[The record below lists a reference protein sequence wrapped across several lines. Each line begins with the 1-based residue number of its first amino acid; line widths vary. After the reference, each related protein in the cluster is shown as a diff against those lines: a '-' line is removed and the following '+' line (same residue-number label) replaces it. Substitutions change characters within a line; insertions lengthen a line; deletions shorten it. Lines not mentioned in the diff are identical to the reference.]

1 MTNKKL
7 NIGLFGFGVAGEG
20 LYHALRQSNLPGI
33 TIKKIGVKNE
43 RKARNA
49 PAELFTTSKE
59 DILTDPVIDVVV
71 EATND
76 ADAAFEIASAALYN
90 GKPVV
95 SANKKMIAE
104 HFAELLQIQEATGN
118 ALLYEASVC
127 AAIPIIRTLD
137 TWYRY
142 GSIRSLRAIV
152 NGSCNFILSKLGT
165 GEYSFPDAVKLAQ
178 KKGFA
183 ETDPAQDV
191 DGFDAA
197 AKLQILLA
205 HTSGI
210 VVRQRDLV
218 FSSIRQIQPA
228 DAELARKNNWRLKQ
242 VAQIKQDETGE
253 YAAWVLPQFIPENDP
268 LYTVQNEYNGLLV
281 ENGINETQF
290 FSGRG
295 AGSNPTASALLH
307 DVLSVQY
314 GYRYHLSVSN
324 RHSLNSN
331 IELEVYCS
339 FPRRKQLPEQLFSSV
354 YEWQLVNG
362 QQVVTGR
369 IPFNKLA
376 KSSWWRQPEVSLI
389 LLPES
394 ETGILLNTKQPGREA
409 AYAAV

>member
-1 MTNKKL
+1 LYQAIQTAG
-7 NIGLFGFGVAGEG
+7 IPGV
-20 LYHALRQSNLPGI
+20 HIR
-33 TIKKIGVKNE
+33 KIAVKNG

-76 ADAAFEIASAALYN
+76 ADAAFDIASAALIN
-90 GKPVV
+90 GKHVV

-104 HFAELLQIQEATGN
+104 HFPELQRIQQKTGK

-137 TWYRY
+137 AWYRH

-152 NGSCNFILSKLGT
+152 NGSCNFILSKLDS
-165 GEYSFPDAVKLAQ
+165 GEFGFAEAVKLAQ

-197 AKLQILLA
+197 SKLQILLA
-205 HTSGI
+205 HATGI
-210 VVRQRDLV
+210 VTRQRDIV
-218 FSSIRQIQPA
+218 FSSIRQIHAA
-228 DAELARKNNWRLKQ
+228 DAELARQNGWRLKQ
-242 VAQIKQDETGE
+242 VAQIRKDTAGR
-253 YAAWVLPQFIPENDP
+253 YAAWVLPQFVPQTDP
-268 LYTVQNEYNGLLV
+268 LYHIQNEYNGLLV
-281 ENGINETQF
+281 ENGISETQF

-307 DVLSVQY
+307 DVLSLQN
-314 GYRYHLSVSN
+314 GYRYQLGEENKHI
-324 RHSLNSN
+324 LNSDT
-331 IELEVYCS
+331 ELELYCS

-354 YEWQLVNG
+354 YEWQLVG
-362 QQVVTGR
+362 ERQVITGR
-369 IPFNKLA
+369 IPFHKLA
-376 KSSWWRQPEVSLI
+376 QSNWWRQPEVSLI
-389 LLPES
+389 VLPEN
-394 ETGILLNTKQPGREA
+394 ETGNLLKSKQPGGELA
-409 AYAAV
+409 CVAV